1 MLWCR
6 EGRLGQDRAVQGSAG
21 ADQERSDG
29 MTYVVVMFGDQRG
42 LEGEP

>member
-1 MLWCR
+1 M
-6 EGRLGQDRAVQGSAG
+6 VQGGPAGAGPPGPVGSTG
-21 ADQERSDG
+21 ADQERSDE